1 MINVKNLDYIRGLPE
16 WGPKVAEALQSI
28 ADGHNTTEQQTN
40 TNSEGQP
47 IPPPAIN
54 GRTVT
59 GQNGHFNVAITD
71 NNSIYRG
78 IRYYVEHAD
87 NPHFINAHKVAL
99 HDTRNTNLFLG
110 NVTRYFRAYSAYSSS
125 APSAPAYHGS
135 ASQPIA
141 VTGGG
146 TVGGPSF
153 TADRGSG
160 TGTAGVGLSG
170 PGPVPYRAAKGAPPT
185 R

>member
-1 MINVKNLDYIRGLPE
+1 LDYIRGLPE

-54 GRTVT
+54 GLTVT